1 MHRFPLIA
9 LVSVI
14 ILFPGTARAG
24 WPGCSPGRVGAHSW
38 TFRSFKTGYFPH
50 NSRMEGGFKDRNGR
64 PLRTLQAYLRGQAE
78 YVSVAMDHL
87 DRRLPYGT
95 VVRIPDVER
104 HFGRCIEFRVVDT
117 GGRFKGRGTAKI
129 DICNDSERNA
139 NSRFSNG
146 WSQVYVVGK
155 GGGPGR
161 PMPPPQDEEEEPLD
175 EEEADEDADDEEEED
190 EE

>member
-1 MHRFPLIA
+1 MRRFPLIA
-9 LVSVI
+9 LVSVFF
-14 ILFPGTARAG
+14 LFPVSGAAA

-50 NSRMEGGFKDRNGR
+50 NSRMEGGFTDRNGR

-146 WSQVYVVGK
+146 WSQIYVVGN
-155 GGGPGR
+155 GGGGK
-161 PMPPPQDEEEEPLD
+161 PMPPPQDDEEESSD
-175 EEEADEDADDEEEED
+175 EEEADEDAEDEEEED